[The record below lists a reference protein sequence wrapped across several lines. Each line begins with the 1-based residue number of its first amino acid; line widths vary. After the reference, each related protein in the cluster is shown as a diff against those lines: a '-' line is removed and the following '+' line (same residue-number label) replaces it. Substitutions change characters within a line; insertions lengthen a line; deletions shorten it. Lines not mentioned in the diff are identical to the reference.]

1 MKKFFYLLI
10 AVFVFVTLIS
20 CNIEA
25 SNLEKNYNTPTAI
38 GRIILPEGTGLSYS
52 DIYVKVM
59 ETSAQ
64 YQVGSDGT
72 WVVSGL
78 DADTEYTLY
87 FQDSPFYD
95 ISRSLEKENDNGNH
109 YGAKKDNVKGSTGS
123 GFDNGI
129 VQIKKTATIMGF
141 VEFSD
146 ESSLLG
152 VDVYIPGTSFI
163 AKTDESGKFSLT
175 GVPDGRYRIVADKDN
190 YIPAYS
196 DYITILTD
204 DESDNLINLE
214 NSLVLKPG
222 YGTIEGSLVYEG
234 NMSSTVPYATVSIAN
249 NNDASKNVTV
259 TSNESGKYSA
269 GSLSPGVYSIT
280 IVPDSLYQ
288 SATVSNVEVF
298 AAQTTIVDP
307 VVIKALGGV
316 FKGSV
321 NTFDGKSAL
330 GASVLLAS
338 NSGTQRYTTQADSD
352 GIFIINNVLPGQY
365 TCTIIMDGYSPSSA
379 DVAIA
384 SAQTSELSC
393 TLQLG
398 VGTISGKVYLEGSEV
413 YSGITVTA
421 INTADSSI
429 KYSSTTLADG
439 SFDILQI
446 DIEGNYQL
454 VVSKEGYVTDSYTMT
469 SVKLGGIS
477 KIEDIVL
484 KSVQATVSGNII
496 LEGAA
501 SHEGVMLLLQ
511 NNEHSYQG
519 TTDMQGAFSISG
531 VVPGTYT
538 LLASKGGY
546 SSKETVSFTVVPSE
560 NKVLDNIIL
569 PIGIRSITGSVV
581 LELATDHSGALV
593 TATNLN
599 ESSLI
604 YSAITNSNGDFSFA
618 GMKPGEYMIS
628 ISKTG
633 YRSVTLETVNVVES
647 NSITLDSVDVKIA
660 KGYISGIAK
669 LEGWTDYSGI
679 KVELLG
685 TDYAAETDSDGTYT
699 FEVPSGNYPGG
710 LRFSKEDFELT
721 SHAKTITVLTDS
733 TYGVEEYILTCQKA
747 SITGR
752 VDVLGTD
759 DESGVKVSLVGTE
772 YSAVTGSDG
781 TFTFDH
787 VILGKYT
794 LRLERENA
802 NIVNKAI
809 ELDPCPSLD
818 VGICEV
824 IPNSSSLTGYARLD
838 GLTDHKGIKV
848 TVRPQDSSLAT
859 LETETDSNGYFYIGN
874 VISTGTYDV
883 IFSKEGWDSRSV
895 NVSNLTPL
903 EERDITSDEEI
914 VMKDSISP
922 ILNSVKIN
930 NGANTAS
937 DKNVII
943 TLDAFD
949 DGSGLAKMQICFDG
963 VFDRTV
969 TMLDFK
975 PVSSVTL
982 PVGNGEKTVYV
993 KVYDVFGNESAVVH
1007 SSVILVD
1014 QKTEIGGRIL
1024 KDTTLTSTDSPYLV
1038 IGNIIIES
1046 GVTLTIEEGVDLQFA
1061 GEYYISSFGNIH
1073 ALGTEEH
1080 PVVFESVSDTVKWRG
1095 ISSSSSCVLGGE
1107 TFAPTFEYG
1116 CYLRNVII
1124 RGNADGICGDVFI
1137 EDSLVDSD
1145 YALGS
1150 GSRKFSGTVVDSSLS
1165 GNIMLSGSFR
1175 LIGNTIT
1182 APFFSIDSNDI
1193 SAQDSAVIFKN
1204 EIAGELWKIFLF
1216 NGNYHDIAVVNNY
1229 FHDFSLDSYSS
1240 LLHSGTIISE
1250 NNTFENMDAV
1260 LFNSKERRIGANNYV
1275 DCTLNIIIEEQD
1287 NDQDV
1292 LKYGDNFSNII
1303 DCGPLDV
1310 GTSITSRK
1318 TVDYQYNFWGYDKTE
1333 ILDNSGTMTPSFI
1346 IDQTVDMEK
1355 SIIEYDN
1362 WVHDAYPYAGYR
1374 GEDYVGFEMELQENN
1389 KPLFRINESY
1399 EREAT
1404 GEAINL
1410 NISSL
1415 TEERIS
1421 DYRVSF
1427 DAESFTKSSDDG
1439 WMAIPS
1445 DGNIS
1450 IVPSSEDAENGVGE
1464 YLFIQVRDDQG
1475 RLSAVRIV
1483 PANTNIAG
1491 PAGGIICYDK
1501 GNDVGGWRYIEVT
1514 PSNIRYDVTN
1524 DRYTCNSSDSGYY
1537 SFQRYFEYG
1546 SANKISD
1553 GIYNIP
1559 VFSNGLTKYD
1569 KETCTVLDVGAG
1581 KQNTEILMMGMND
1594 SSVSCN
1600 YPAARACYELEYN
1613 GYDDWYLPS
1622 RNEAYLFAD
1631 VIQID
1636 VYDSIYEIMCSSES
1650 SANPEKCHRVELHY
1664 GLDGE
1669 FESSVSSSVNRGE
1682 THDVWG
1688 IRYF

>member
-20 CNIEA
+20 CNTEA
-25 SNLEKNYNTPTAI
+25 SNFEKNYNTPTAI

-249 NNDASKNVTV
+249 INDASKNVTV

-365 TCTIIMDGYSPSSA
+365 TCTIMMDGYSPSSA

-446 DIEGNYQL
+446 DIAGNYQL

-511 NNEHSYQG
+511 NKEHSYQG

-531 VVPGTYT
+531 VVPGIYT

-569 PIGIRSITGSVV
+569 PIGIRSINGRVV
-581 LELATDHSGALV
+581 LELATDYSGALV

-599 ESSLI
+599 ESTLI
-604 YSAITNSNGDFSFA
+604 YSAITNSNGDFSSA

-647 NSITLDSVDVKIA
+647 SSITLDYVDVKIA

-685 TDYAAETDSDGTYT
+685 TDYVAETDSDGTYT

-848 TVRPQDSSLAT
+848 TVRPQDASLAT

-883 IFSKEGWDSRSV
+883 IFSKEGWDSQEIG
-895 NVSNLTPL
+895 VSGLNPL
-903 EERDITSDEEI
+903 EVRDITSDNPVTLEDTTAPVLASVVI
-914 VMKDSISP
+914 
-922 ILNSVKIN
+922 NS
-930 NGANTAS
+930 GANTTS
-937 DKNVII
+937 NKDVVI
-943 TLDAFD
+943 TVEAYDAGSGVSRMQYAFD
-949 DGSGLAKMQICFDG
+949 GRIDETVTMREFVSRFDIELPKGNGDKELSLKVYDAAGNGSEIVLARIKLIDQKYEVKGILKGEDLHWTKEKSPYLMTNNVLVEEGYELVIDPGVDIQVEGDYSLVVKGRLAAIGTDSERIKFYGVDDGIGSWNGIQVQIDNNTEISYVDITKTEYGISGYATVSNVNIEAGDYAIGNNFYPYWEQFMGSVSSSKLVGNISTYNTSFDNVEVVGDIQFNTSQLNNVSLNGEVQSEYSVYTYCSFINNSLAYSYCDSYVFCDFDG
-963 VFDRTV
+963 VDFGSIWEKSFISYSNMVGCGMLTV
-969 TMLDFK
+969 SSNYNDFK
-975 PVSSVTL
+975 ELNFRENYWGPDKTREIEENKD
-982 PVGNGEKTVYV
+982 GNLSFIYDYNDGIFDKS
-993 KVYDVFGNESAVVH
+993 KVDYSEY
-1007 SSVILVD
+1007 
-1014 QKTEIGGRIL
+1014 QKEEIKGAGYQGDNFTPIDFSG
-1024 KDTTLTSTDSPYLV
+1024 KKYE
-1038 IGNIIIES
+1038 IGNI
-1046 GVTLTIEEGVDLQFA
+1046 
-1061 GEYYISSFGNIH
+1061 
-1073 ALGTEEH
+1073 
-1080 PVVFESVSDTVKWRG
+1080 
-1095 ISSSSSCVLGGE
+1095 
-1107 TFAPTFEYG
+1107 
-1116 CYLRNVII
+1116 
-1124 RGNADGICGDVFI
+1124 
-1137 EDSLVDSD
+1137 
-1145 YALGS
+1145 
-1150 GSRKFSGTVVDSSLS
+1150 
-1165 GNIMLSGSFR
+1165 
-1175 LIGNTIT
+1175 
-1182 APFFSIDSNDI
+1182 
-1193 SAQDSAVIFKN
+1193 
-1204 EIAGELWKIFLF
+1204 
-1216 NGNYHDIAVVNNY
+1216 
-1229 FHDFSLDSYSS
+1229 
-1240 LLHSGTIISE
+1240 
-1250 NNTFENMDAV
+1250 
-1260 LFNSKERRIGANNYV
+1260 
-1275 DCTLNIIIEEQD
+1275 
-1287 NDQDV
+1287 
-1292 LKYGDNFSNII
+1292 
-1303 DCGPLDV
+1303 
-1310 GTSITSRK
+1310 
-1318 TVDYQYNFWGYDKTE
+1318 
-1333 ILDNSGTMTPSFI
+1333 
-1346 IDQTVDMEK
+1346 
-1355 SIIEYDN
+1355 
-1362 WVHDAYPYAGYR
+1362 
-1374 GEDYVGFEMELQENN
+1374 
-1389 KPLFRINESY
+1389 
-1399 EREAT
+1399 
-1404 GEAINL
+1404 
-1410 NISSL
+1410 
-1415 TEERIS
+1415 
-1421 DYRVSF
+1421 
-1427 DAESFTKSSDDG
+1427 
-1439 WMAIPS
+1439 
-1445 DGNIS
+1445 
-1450 IVPSSEDAENGVGE
+1450 
-1464 YLFIQVRDDQG
+1464 
-1475 RLSAVRIV
+1475 
-1483 PANTNIAG
+1483 G
-1491 PAGGIICYDK
+1491 PAGGIIFFVDEDDEYPDFDYMEMNA
-1501 GNDVGGWRYIEVT
+1501 GYNGLGDYAF
-1514 PSNIRYDVTN
+1514 
-1524 DRYTCNSSDSGYY
+1524 GYY
-1537 SFQRYFEYG
+1537 RD
-1546 SANKISD
+1546 SD
-1553 GIYNIP
+1553 NGTNSVVGTETGIGTGR
-1559 VFSNGLTKYD
+1559 S
-1569 KETCTVLDVGAG
+1569 
-1581 KQNTEILMMGMND
+1581 NTEKLVAAMGDIAYLEESGSKKGLYAAKVVQD
-1594 SSVSCN
+1594 S
-1600 YPAARACYELEYN
+1600 RQG
-1613 GYDDWYLPS
+1613 GYDDWFLPS
-1622 RNEAYLFAD
+1622 KDELNLM
-1631 VIQID
+1631 
-1636 VYDSIYEIMCSSES
+1636 YENIAGPNLCALSGYNYWSSSEFNEGR
-1650 SANPEKCHRVELHY
+1650 AWVQFFV
-1664 GLDGE
+1664 DGTQNGYPCNGSN
-1669 FESSVSSSVNRGE
+1669 FVHVLPCRA
-1682 THDVWG
+1682 
-1688 IRYF
+1688 F